1 MWEDCDQHA
10 RWHIEYAIA
19 QRYYQ
24 VLKEATQMWTS
35 PSGQQLLKILVEQP
49 LGNEFLNVYRDW
61 RHRKQF
67 SLAEWRAVREVVI
80 DGHEKVSA
88 KCLWKSSQS
97 EDVDQVDARERESR
111 GTKQSE
117 SKDTAE
123 AQVMA
128 RLAERG
134 LPQGWISDS
143 HKPKESLVISEPES
157 EVPAPL
163 ELRVDGLQLPSGK
176 PLFGKV
182 DLEVAPGDM
191 VLLCGEEGAG
201 KSTLLKA
208 LAGMWPY
215 MENRE
220 GTAVASRKDV
230 VLIPQKPRLP
240 MPMSLH
246 EAVAFPDAPDTYTEA
261 EVRAALD
268 RVGLAELAQKS
279 LDTQLDVNSTLS
291 GGEFQRLLVA
301 HCLLARPS
309 WVLLDESMAHMS
321 TVCRTDLYKL
331 LVDDLVK
338 GSGAGIVSTCHNWQ
352 ELAGFHDR
360 FYRIEENE
368 AARCLVPFQP
378 DGSSAGKEDVVAKVE
393 SKEREIARLRTEL
406 LQLQQGP
413 AEVKP
418 AGGGVRC
425 R

>member
-1 MWEDCDQHA
+1 VDNYSKLSSY
-10 RWHIEYAIA
+10 R
-19 QRYYQ
+19 
-24 VLKEATQMWTS
+24 ATVDRLHNFRLS
-35 PSGQQLLKILVEQP
+35 C
-49 LGNEFLNVYRDW
+49 
-61 RHRKQF
+61 
-67 SLAEWRAVREVVI
+67 LAYLPPNGAE
-80 DGHEKVSA
+80 
-88 KCLWKSSQS
+88 
-97 EDVDQVDARERESR
+97 
-111 GTKQSE
+111 E

-123 AQVMA
+123 AQVIA

-134 LPQGWISDS
+134 LPQGWLSES
-143 HKPKESLVISEPES
+143 RKPKESLVSSDSES
-157 EVPAPL
+157 ELPAPL
-163 ELRVDGLQLPSGK
+163 ELRVDGVQLPSGNSAAERVC
-176 PLFGKV
+176 KV
-182 DLEVAPGDM
+182 DIEVAPGDM

-215 MENRE
+215 IDNRE
-220 GTAVASRKDV
+220 GTAVASKKGV

-279 LDTQLDVNSTLS
+279 LEMQLDVNSTLS

-309 WVLLDESMAHMS
+309 WILLDESMSHMS
-321 TVCRTDLYKL
+321 TICRTDLYKL

-352 ELAGFHDR
+352 ELASFHDR

-368 AARCLVPFQP
+368 AARCVVPFQP
-378 DGSSAGKEDVVAKVE
+378 DGSGGGKEDVMAKVE

-413 AEVKP
+413 QIK
-418 AGGGVRC
+418 
-425 R
+425 